1 MADPTFL
8 RTLKDLYAAIDG
20 EVEKQ
25 ARGDRSCP
33 SAHSSASMTDRRRV
47 PFDPQP
53 YLLEIDLIHA
63 FLGQHVRSWPS
74 TDTDGMCPFI
84 KAGTCTVYEVR
95 PFDCRVAASG
105 MLSHRWKITL
115 ERLCS
120 EYARSKGMR
129 LACYPI
135 CMYGMRVDTRHV
147 AVPDST

>member
-1 MADPTFL
+1 MADANFL
-8 RTLKDLYAAIDG
+8 KALKDVYAAIDS

-33 SAHSSASMTDRRRV
+33 SAHSSASMTDHRRV

-63 FLGQHVRSWPS
+63 FLGQHVRSWPP
-74 TDTDGMCPFI
+74 TDGICPFVD
-84 KAGTCTVYEVR
+84 AGRCTVYEVR

-105 MLSHRWKITL
+105 TLGHRWKVTI

-120 EYARSKGMR
+120 EYARSRGMR
-129 LACYPI
+129 LVGYPI
-135 CMYGMRVDTRHV
+135 CMYGMRVDTRH
-147 AVPDST
+147 AVIPEST